1 MFHTGDS
8 FTGILQPQH
17 PPPLLFIFCVFPF
30 PGHDHG
36 LAFFNSSR
44 IIYDQIIQKGITIAL
59 CIWNNRNMFA
69 FPYAIKAIV
78 SEIVSVQW

>member
-1 MFHTGDS
+1 MFHTDDS
-8 FTGILQPQH
+8 FTEVLQPQY

-30 PGHDHG
+30 PGH
-36 LAFFNSSR
+36 FNISR